1 MDVPTRESN
10 RVVFITGGGSGMG
23 QLAARNLAAQ
33 GMSVAALDVDT
44 DGLAKTAAGFDN
56 VFTIPADVTELVDIE
71 QAVKRVEQDLGPIDR
86 VYNAAAIFPT
96 GRLLDQDTATI
107 QRIMQIN
114 YGGVVNVTKLALPGM
129 LERGR
134 GDFINFASLA
144 GWLPVLYM
152 GAYNASKFA
161 VVAFSEVLYHENR
174 DRGVRFACVCPPPVD
189 TPLLKQAE
197 ENVWPKILDQT
208 KPLEPQAVL
217 DAIDVALDAGEL
229 WVFPGRGSKLSWRM
243 RRWFPGFFWKQVH
256 KTEGV

>member
-1 MDVPTRESN
+1 MTFSG
-10 RVVFITGGGSGMG
+10 RVAFITGGGSGMG
-23 QLAARNLAAQ
+23 QLAARNLAGQ
-33 GMSVAALDVDT
+33 GISVAALDVNT
-44 DGLAKTAAGFDN
+44 SGLADTAAGFDN
-56 VFTIPADVTELVDIE
+56 ILTIPADVTEPADIE
-71 QAVKRVEQDLGPIDR
+71 QAVKLVEQDLGPIDR

-107 QRIMQIN
+107 QRIMDIN

-129 LERGR
+129 LERGN

-144 GWLPVLYM
+144 GWLPVMYL

-174 DRGVRFACVCPPPVD
+174 NRGVRFACVCPPPVR

-197 ENVWPKILDQT
+197 ETVWPKIFDGMDLI
-208 KPLEPQAVL
+208 EPQTVL
-217 DAIDVALDAGEL
+217 DAIDRALDKDEL
-229 WVFPGRGSKLSWRM
+229 WVFPGRGTKLGWLM
-243 RRWFPGFFWKQVH
+243 RRWMPNLMWKQVH

>member
-1 MDVPTRESN
+1 M
-10 RVVFITGGGSGMG
+10 
-23 QLAARNLAAQ
+23 LAAQNLAAQ
-33 GMSVAALDVDT
+33 GISVAALDVNTSGLVDT
-44 DGLAKTAAGFDN
+44 ASGFDN
-56 VFTIPADVTELVDIE
+56 ILTIPADVTEPADIE

-107 QRIMQIN
+107 QRIMDIN

-129 LERGR
+129 LERGS

-144 GWLPVLYM
+144 GWLPVLYL

-174 DRGVRFACVCPPPVD
+174 NRGVSFACVCPPPVR

-197 ENVWPKILDQT
+197 ETVWPKIFDDMDLI
-208 KPLEPQAVL
+208 EPQTVL
-217 DAIDVALDAGEL
+217 DAIDRALDKDEL
-229 WVFPGRGSKLSWRM
+229 WVFPGRGTKLGWLM
-243 RRWFPGFFWKQVH
+243 RRWMPNLMWRQVH

>member
-1 MDVPTRESN
+1 MTFSG
-10 RVVFITGGGSGMG
+10 RVAFITGGGSGMG

-33 GMSVAALDVDT
+33 GISVAALDVNT
-44 DGLAKTAAGFDN
+44 SGLADTAADFDN
-56 VFTIPADVTELVDIE
+56 ILTIPADVTEPADIE

-107 QRIMQIN
+107 QRIMDIN

-129 LERGR
+129 LERGS

-144 GWLPVLYM
+144 GWLPVLYL

-174 DRGVRFACVCPPPVD
+174 NRGVRFACVCPPPVR

-197 ENVWPKILDQT
+197 ETVWPKTFDGMDLI
-208 KPLEPQAVL
+208 EPQTVL
-217 DAIDVALDAGEL
+217 DAIDRALDKDEL
-229 WVFPGRGSKLSWRM
+229 WVFPGRGTKLGWLM
-243 RRWFPGFFWKQVH
+243 RRWMPNLMWRQVH